1 MKTNAPLFIVIACLF
16 SCICFAQRQSLRV
29 NAKMENAQFMSDG
42 MSNDQLVV
50 VAYHVEER
58 INMKFGGGVTT
69 YNVSSLSLVRTNNLG
84 PDNTRIVTPVYAKT
98 RAKTPVTAATVAPA
112 IVQNELPKAIIAV
125 HAPVAPVKTAVSA
138 LEKKQPV
145 AYIDIAGTYERILNK
160 GYKSVEMLKKVANS
174 KFFEG
179 DLAKSAQ
186 WYAELFSL
194 TTDLGAEYYYRY
206 AKSLKF
212 IGQTEKANEMMK
224 IFEQKNL

>member
-1 MKTNAPLFIVIACLF
+1 MKPNAPLFIVMACLF
-16 SCICFAQRQSLRV
+16 SSLCFAQGQSPRV
-29 NAKMENAQFMSDG
+29 NAKMENAQLTSDG
-42 MSNDQLVV
+42 LSNDQLVV

-69 YNVSSLSLVRTNNLG
+69 YNVSSLSLVRTNDLG

-98 RAKTPVTAATVAPA
+98 RAQTPVTAATVAPA
-112 IVQNELPKAIIAV
+112 IVQNELPKAVIAV
-125 HAPVAPVKTAVSA
+125 HAPAPVKTTVAVP
-138 LEKKQPV
+138 EKKQPV
-145 AYIDIAGTYERILNK
+145 AYIDVAGTYERILSK

-174 KFFEG
+174 RFFEG

-194 TTDLGAEYYYRY
+194 TADLDAEYYYRY

-212 IGQTEKANEMMK
+212 IGQTEKADEMMK